1 MKILKQERQGN
12 LVSLEVEVLA
22 KDLKEA
28 EKQTLANA
36 AKNLKIPGFR
46 KGKAP
51 KAMVEKAFDQQAVRN
66 QAVQDLIGDLYPEII
81 KKSGIK
87 PVDFPKLD
95 VKPPEEDQP
104 FTFKIQVEVYPEVK
118 LGKYKGIKLD
128 KLSADVSEEEVEKAL
143 GNIQNRFARP
153 IEVSDRGCQN
163 GDNVTLEIQAEAQ
176 GAAIKRWPRKLQFL
190 PVGSGY
196 ISPEFDKEI
205 TGLKTGEDKEFK
217 VKFSDKHTIKEIAGK
232 EVSFKVKIEKIH
244 NRELL
249 PLDDEFAKKVSSFG
263 TLAELKE
270 EIKRSIE
277 EQKKQASEA
286 DLKNKTIE
294 EISKNAKLE
303 LPEALVKIE
312 QDELLE
318 ELKGSL
324 SRSNLTLEAYLKG
337 VKKSEEELL
346 KEFEKPATARAKGK
360 VVLKEVAEQEKLSV
374 TPQEFEKEVEIIA
387 QSAGKDPKQYK
398 KSLHEGGRTYI
409 EDYILRRKALDLI
422 IEQAKITEKE
432 EKK

>member
-1 MKILKQERQGN
+1 MKILNQERKDN
-12 LVSLEVEVLA
+12 LVSLEVEVPV
-22 KDLKEA
+22 KDLNEA
-28 EKQTLANA
+28 EKKTLAKA

-51 KAMVEKAFDQQAVRN
+51 KSMVEKTFDRQAVRN
-66 QAVQDLIGDLYPEII
+66 QAIQDLIGDLFPEII
-81 KKSGIK
+81 KKADIK

-95 VKPPEEDQP
+95 VHPPEENKP

-118 LGKYKGIKLD
+118 LGKYKGLKLE
-128 KLSADVSEEEVEKAL
+128 KLSAGVSDEDVEKAL

-153 IEVSDRGCQN
+153 IEVTDRGCSN
-163 GDNVTLEIQAEAQ
+163 GDNVTLEIQAEAS

-205 TGLKTGEDKEFK
+205 TGLKTGENKEFK
-217 VKFSDKHTIKEIAGK
+217 VKFSDKHSIKEIMGK

-244 NRELL
+244 TRELL

-270 EIKRSIE
+270 EVKRSLE
-277 EQKKQASEA
+277 SQKEQASEA

-294 EISKNAKLE
+294 EVSKNAKLD
-303 LPEALVKIE
+303 LPEALVRIE
-312 QDELLE
+312 KDELLE

-337 VKKSEEELL
+337 VNKKEEDLL
-346 KEFEKPATARAKGK
+346 KEFEKPATARAMGK
-360 VVLKEVAEQEKLSV
+360 VVLKEVAKQEELTV
-374 TPQEFEKEVEIIA
+374 TPDEFEKEVEIIA
-387 QSAGKDPKQYK
+387 RSAGKDPKEYK
-398 KSLHEGGRTYI
+398 KSLHEGGRMYI

-422 IEQAKITEKE
+422 IEQAKIKEE